1 MSSHVTIY
9 IYIYIIVIAMDHLHL
24 EEDTARALVAQQ
36 EEDHAVL
43 VEDILQEDAHVQIA
57 AIALLLEAPVVLPLE
72 GDALTAE
79 TMPLLHHLLL
89 TMMK

>member
-1 MSSHVTIY
+1 
-9 IYIYIIVIAMDHLHL
+9 MDHLHL

-57 AIALLLEAPVVLPLE
+57 ANAPLLEAPAVLPLE

-79 TMPLLHHLLL
+79 MMPLLHHLLL
-89 TMMK
+89 MKMK